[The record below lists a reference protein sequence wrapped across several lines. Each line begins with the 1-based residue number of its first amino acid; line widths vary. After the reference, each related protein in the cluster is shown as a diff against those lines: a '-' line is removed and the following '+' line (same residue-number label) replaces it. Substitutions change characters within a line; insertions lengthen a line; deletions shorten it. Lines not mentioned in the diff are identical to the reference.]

1 MILVIVGELHQAA
14 RFLCRSYQ
22 VFCLRLI
29 FNYKQ
34 YKWGVESN

>member
-22 VFCLRLI
+22 VYLSSVDF
-29 FNYKQ
+29 
-34 YKWGVESN
+34 